1 MRTRVF
7 SDTFIKEFF
16 SNNFGKNYL
25 HKKKLLQNSQ
35 DIMSLN
41 ILNELLSIKSY
52 WNNKNFK
59 MILDRQPI
67 NYSNYSSLT
76 LEHSTEI
83 LRPDVD
89 KVQSWISKGS
99 SLVLTEIEK
108 LTNKMNDV
116 VNELQDLTNGKCQGN
131 LYFSMQSR
139 QAFGPHCDDHDV
151 FAIHFEG
158 EKVWN
163 IYENVEKN
171 PINHPMFKYSAE
183 EREKKA
189 GKLLDQV
196 TLQPGDLLYLPRGQ
210 YHDALASENGAVHI
224 AFGLTYFKPI
234 DLISLLWEKFI
245 VNEYM
250 RQDIDKDITNE
261 GLKNSLRKMSV
272 EISTI
277 INDQQNINLASQ
289 CIKNWPYNHKDY
301 TLKDIMLKGK
311 SYTVQKSIQIQKNG
325 KDIFLT
331 NGKDKVLIPNKYLE
345 ITKFILK
352 NESFFEGDILN
363 HFKHLQK
370 ELILECIINL
380 HKMKVVT

>member
-1 MRTRVF
+1 MRKRIF

-25 HKKKLLQNSQ
+25 HKKNILQNSQ
-35 DIMSLN
+35 DTMSLD
-41 ILNELLSIKSY
+41 ILNELLSIKSN
-52 WNNKNFK
+52 WTNKNFK

-67 NYSNYSSLT
+67 NYSKFSSLS
-76 LEHSTEI
+76 LEHSAEI

-89 KVQSWISKGS
+89 KVQNWISKGS
-99 SLVLTEIEK
+99 SLVLNEIEK
-108 LTNKMNDV
+108 LTNKLQDI
-116 VNELQDLTNGKCQGN
+116 VNELQNLTNGKCQGN

-183 EREKKA
+183 ERVKKA
-189 GKLLDQV
+189 GKLIDQI
-196 TLQPGDLLYLPRGQ
+196 TLQSGDLLYLPRGQ
-210 YHDALASENGAVHI
+210 YHDALASQNGAIHI

-234 DLISLLWEKFI
+234 DLMSILWEKFI
-245 VNEYM
+245 VNEFM
-250 RQDIDKDITNE
+250 RQDIEKDLTNE
-261 GLKNSLRKMSV
+261 SLKNSLKKMSL

-277 INDQQNINLASQ
+277 INNPQNINLASH
-289 CIKNWPYNHKDY
+289 CIKNWPYHHKDY
-301 TLKDIMLKGK
+301 SLKDITLKGK
-311 SYTVQKSIQIQKNG
+311 SYTVQKSITINKNG
-325 KDIFLT
+325 NDIFLS
-331 NGKDKVLIPNKYLE
+331 NGKDKVLIPKKY
-345 ITKFILK
+345 IDISKFILDHDVI
-352 NESFFEGDILN
+352 FEEDILN
-363 HFKHLQK
+363 NFKNLPK
-370 ELILECIINL
+370 ELVLECITNL

>member
-1 MRTRVF
+1 MKTKIF
-7 SDTFIKEFF
+7 SEPFIKDFF

-25 HKKKLLQNSQ
+25 HQKQILPNSE
-35 DIMSLN
+35 DVMSLD
-41 ILNELLSIKSY
+41 ILNKMLSIRSN
-52 WNNKNFK
+52 WNNRNFK

-67 NYSNYSSLT
+67 SYSNYSSLI
-76 LEHSTEI
+76 LEHSTEV

-89 KVQSWISKGS
+89 KVQNWISKGS
-99 SLVLTEIEK
+99 SLILNEIEK
-108 LTNKMNDV
+108 LTNNLHDTVND
-116 VNELQDLTNGKCQGN
+116 LQELTNGKCQGN

-163 IYENVEKN
+163 IYENIEKN

-189 GKLLDQV
+189 GKIIDKV

-210 YHDALASENGAVHI
+210 YHDALASKNGAIHI

-234 DLISLLWEKFI
+234 DLLSLLWEKFI

-250 RQDIDKDITNE
+250 RQDIEKNITTENLKDS
-261 GLKNSLRKMSV
+261 LKKMSL

-277 INDQQNINLASQ
+277 INNQQNINLASQ
-289 CIKNWPYNHKDY
+289 CIKNWPYSFKDFS
-301 TLKDIMLKGK
+301 LREIMSKGR
-311 SYTVQKSIQIQKNG
+311 SYSVQKSINIEKNG
-325 KDIFLT
+325 NDIFIS
-331 NGKDKVLIPNKYLE
+331 NGKDKVLIPDKYVE
-345 ITKFILK
+345 ITKFIL
-352 NESFFEGDILN
+352 NHELIFEEDVLN
-363 HFKHLQK
+363 NFEHLPK
-370 ELILECIINL
+370 ELVLECITNL
-380 HKMKVVT
+380 HKMKVII